1 MSNITDLQSEINS
14 RQDIEGFMDRFN
26 THCLHAI
33 DPGLIN
39 LIYYK
44 ADMTGEKFNKPKYAD
59 GTLNPHWPTEDGKP
73 VDPPRDKDER
83 KEFFDNVKQGH
94 ITEWLSRVR
103 SGEFDDNKVVT
114 PKQDTP
120 AQDAVQDVTNL
131 DMGMDEDCMETCNG
145 EPCPNGKECDLGD
158 EPIKEGVEIAKEKP
172 ESVLD
177 EVDNLVEDN
186 ATKGTPPP
194 QKMARVLKDVSNSPG
209 TELLRALD
217 DYIAST
223 DSPPED
229 NPKVDAILGDFQ
241 TAILRLGKE
250 VNALKEEVST
260 ITTTV
265 ESHSTAINTLTEKLV
280 GALKK
285 VPEMIKEEI
294 LKKFS
299 S

>member
-120 AQDAVQDVTNL
+120 VQDAVQDVTNL
-131 DMGMDEDCMETCNG
+131 DMGMDDEDCMETCDG

-172 ESVLD
+172 DSPRLP
-177 EVDNLVEDN
+177 ED
-186 ATKGTPPP
+186 TK
-194 QKMARVLKDVSNSPG
+194 SPG

>member
-1 MSNITDLQSEINS
+1 MSLIVELQTEIKA
-14 RQDIEGFMDRFN
+14 RHEIEGFMDRFTN
-26 THCLHAI
+26 TCLRAI
-33 DPGLIN
+33 DPGLN
-39 LIYYK
+39 DLIFFK
-44 ADMTGEKFNKPKYAD
+44 ADMTGEKFNKPKFAD
-59 GTLNPHWPTEDGKP
+59 GTPNPHWPMDGDKSA
-73 VDPPRDKDER
+73 DPPRDKDER
-83 KEFFDNVKQGH
+83 QDFFHRVKQGH
-94 ITEWLSRVR
+94 LRDWLDRVR
-103 SGEFDDNKVVT
+103 DGEFDGSRVVT
-114 PKQDTP
+114 PKQEDSP
-120 AQDAVQDVTNL
+120 VQDAVQDVTDL
-131 DMGMDEDCMETCNG
+131 DMSMDEAQTE
-145 EPCPNGKECDLGD
+145 
-158 EPIKEGVEIAKEKP
+158 EPITEGVEISKEK
-172 ESVLD
+172 SVLD

-250 VNALKEEVST
+250 VNAMKEQVEALSHTQEVQHNRQNAQT
-260 ITTTV
+260 EV
-265 ESHSTAINTLTEKLV
+265 INTLKEKLV

-299 S
+299 A